1 VPNPGAPQTG
11 GSGVIIITEQAGV
24 GYTSGVWSLKA
35 QFQYKKAGNWT
46 S

>member
-1 VPNPGAPQTG
+1 MTG
-11 GSGVIIITEQAGV
+11 GSGVIIIEEQAGV
-24 GYTSGVWSLKA
+24 GFTSGVWSLEA